1 MIRKTVWGSTMLLLH
16 SGRRIKQRSL
26 RRARLYKSAAA
37 GRAAAAPENRPRADC
52 RKTGRGLGAGG
63 RTHSRGRKA
72 RRRETGHARAGPGA
86 RRTADRPDTGCAGTG
101 YRRAAGRIRE
111 RCERRAGT
119 CAGRSGGG
127 ASAVPAAL
135 RGGSAAARAGQI
147 HALLRAGR
155 RFGAAAGVCQRRG
168 RPARPGRAA
177 EN

>member
-1 MIRKTVWGSTMLLLH
+1 MIRKTVWGSTMPLLH
-16 SGRRIKQRSL
+16 SGRRINSGACGGRACT
-26 RRARLYKSAAA
+26 RAR
-37 GRAAAAPENRPRADC
+37 RREEPPPH

-72 RRRETGHARAGPGA
+72 RRRDTGHARAGPGA
-86 RRTADRPDTGCAGTG
+86 RRTADRPDTGRAGTG

-111 RCERRAGT
+111 QCERRAGT

-127 ASAVPAAL
+127 AFAVPAAL